1 MSAREIIYLRP
12 HDYSLQVLRQES
24 VLLQLAEAF
33 ARLMNYLRET
43 IQRFLAILKLPQE
56 TSEMVHSF
64 CKQRNKNL
72 S

>member
-12 HDYSLQVLRQES
+12 HDYSLQVPRQES
-24 VLLQLAEAF
+24 ELLQLAEAF